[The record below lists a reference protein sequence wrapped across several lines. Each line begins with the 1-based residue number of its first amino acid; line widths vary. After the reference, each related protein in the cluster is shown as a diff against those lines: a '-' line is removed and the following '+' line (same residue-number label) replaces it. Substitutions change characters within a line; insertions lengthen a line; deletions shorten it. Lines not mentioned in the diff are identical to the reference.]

1 MNELV
6 PALPYLLEDTENG
19 VFKCLYLSKLWLIL
33 LLWVMEE
40 KLGPVAEGAE
50 CKRDDGGTGPL
61 PASSGSRNRIF
72 WKCLL
77 LLEAPERTT
86 LPVFLEIWIRS
97 GPTLTIGVLLGA
109 VVWADGQLA
118 PAQHGHGSLRSPG
131 SLRDG
136 VLRVQWGAVGSR
148 GELKRQGGCS
158 WDQGSDFP

>member
-6 PALPYLLEDTENG
+6 PALPYLLEDTESS

-40 KLGPVAEGAE
+40 KLGPVGEGAE

-61 PASSGSRNRIF
+61 IASAGSRNRIF

-86 LPVFLEIWIRS
+86 LPLFLEIWIRS
-97 GPTLTIGVLLGA
+97 GPTLTIGVLLAA
-109 VVWADGQLA
+109 VVWSDGQLA
-118 PAQHGHGSLRSPG
+118 PAQHGCGPLRSPG

-136 VLRVQWGAVGSR
+136 MLRAAVGSR
-148 GELKRQGGCS
+148 GELKGQGGYS